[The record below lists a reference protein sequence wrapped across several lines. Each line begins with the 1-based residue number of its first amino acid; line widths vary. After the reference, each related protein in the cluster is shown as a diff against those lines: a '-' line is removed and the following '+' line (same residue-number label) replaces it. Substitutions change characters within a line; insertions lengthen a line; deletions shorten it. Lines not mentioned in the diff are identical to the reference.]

1 MIKATKL
8 DKFFNRGKRNEI
20 HVINQIS
27 VDLPDHGL
35 VVLFGPSGSG
45 KTTLLNVLGGL
56 DRAKGEIQFND
67 VTLHGYSMAQWDKIR
82 NRHIGYIFQNYMLLE
97 NISIHENIQLTLNM
111 IGITD
116 KDEINKR
123 VEYLL
128 EKVGL
133 KNYKK
138 RKAGLLSG
146 GQQQRV
152 AIARALAKNPDVI
165 IADEPT
171 GNLDSKNTV
180 EIMNIIKTIS
190 KEKLVLLV
198 THERE
203 LATFYADRIIELK
216 DGQIVSDTKNSNESG
231 SLDLKHDTDIY
242 LKDMT
247 AMNVSSEALDVSLY
261 TDKPVDQI
269 KLKLVLK
276 NGTLYLDIDQKHAQ
290 KVNLLT
296 DKSEVKLIDDHYKDF
311 DKGMVDNLDSF
322 QFGSIIDE
330 SKVEKSQPVIT
341 WKHAFRLAFNKVI
354 NSTTKR
360 KFLFLG
366 FILAGFLL
374 LIAFGF
380 VSRMLILDETLFM
393 PYDKNYV
400 LVNNIANRN
409 ELDSIINDEH
419 TLYVSYRPNYN
430 VEFELP
436 IYYQESYSLTSY
448 LQTDFLSVVQ
458 NGDIIHGRSIE
469 NDGEVL
475 LDYKMFEGEYN
486 ELNQVLRA
494 YGVSTPTELLNQ
506 KIYLNQKEFVLV
518 GFVDRG
524 YNAVIMQEIDFYRSI
539 NPNPGTKTLAV
550 LQDEFFDTVTYP
562 VFDDIYVLSSN
573 PAQSVKNIGNISANI
588 DVAHP
593 YLEYRD
599 NYITNMALVY
609 SFLWVFSLVIVIIT
623 LIALFFVLRAS
634 LAERI
639 NEIAVFRALG
649 VRRIDITKTFMVEI
663 FVITTVSFIVGYI
676 FGMYYFTNMNTALY
690 DSNLIIF
697 PPLFMVLGGLFI
709 YGMSQLIGLM
719 PVWGLLSKTPA
730 QIMSSYDL

>member
-1 MIKATKL
+1 MITAQKL

-27 VDLPDHGL
+27 LDLPDHGL

-56 DRAKGEIQFND
+56 DRAKGEIHFND
-67 VTLHGYSMAQWDKIR
+67 ITLNGYSMSKWDKIR

-97 NISIHENIQLTLNM
+97 NISIYENIKLTLNM

-152 AIARALAKNPDVI
+152 AIARALAKNPEVI

-180 EIMNIIKTIS
+180 DIMNIIKTIS

-216 DGQIVSDTKNSNESG
+216 DGQIVSDTENSSDGG
-231 SLDLKHDTDIY
+231 SLELKHDTDIY
-242 LKDMT
+242 LKDMDVT
-247 AMNVSSEALDVSLY
+247 GVSNEALDVSFY
-261 TDKPVDQI
+261 SDKPTEKI
-269 KLKLVLK
+269 KLRLVLK
-276 NGTLYLDIDQKHAQ
+276 NGTLYLDVDQKHAQ
-290 KVNLLT
+290 KVNLLS
-296 DKSEVKLIDDHYKDF
+296 DKSEVKLIDDHYKDL
-311 DKGMVDNLDSF
+311 DKNEMDNLDAY

-330 SKVEKSQPVIT
+330 TKVEKSQPVIT
-341 WKHAFRLAFNKVI
+341 WKHAFRLALNKII

-360 KFLFLG
+360 KFLFVG

-380 VSRMLILDETLFM
+380 VSRMIILDDKLFM

-400 LVNNIANRN
+400 VATNIQNRT
-409 ELDSIINDEH
+409 ELDAILNDEY
-419 TLYVSYRPNYN
+419 TMYVTSRPSYM
-430 VEFELP
+430 VAFELP
-436 IYYQESYSLTSY
+436 VFYQESYGLESY
-448 LQTDFLSVVQ
+448 VAIDFVSQIENKAIIYGRNVQ
-458 NGDIIHGRSIE
+458 
-469 NDGEVL
+469 NDGEIL
-475 LDYKMFEGEYN
+475 LDYSMFTGDN
-486 ELNQVLRA
+486 NTLTQILRA
-494 YGVSTPTELLNQ
+494 YGVANPQALLGKTTYVNQ
-506 KIYLNQKEFVLV
+506 KAYTLV
-518 GFVDRG
+518 GFVDQG
-524 YNAVIMQEIDFYRSI
+524 YNAVFMREIDFYRGI
-539 NPNPGTKTLAV
+539 LPNPGTKTLEV
-550 LQDEFFDTVTYP
+550 LQDEFFDQVTYP
-562 VFDDIYVLSSN
+562 LAELFVLSNN
-573 PAQSVKNIGNISANI
+573 PTESVRFI
-588 DVAHP
+588 DGLGSTIDASHP

-599 NYITNMALVY
+599 NYLTMMALVY

-649 VRRIDITKTFMVEI
+649 VRRIDIIKTFIVEI

-676 FGMYYFTNMNTALY
+676 FGIYYFTNVNTALY

-697 PPLFMVLGGLFI
+697 PAVFMVLGVVFI
-709 YGMSQLIGLM
+709 YGVSQLIGLI
-719 PVWGLLSKTPA
+719 PVWSLLRKTPA
-730 QIMSSYDL
+730 QIMSSYDI